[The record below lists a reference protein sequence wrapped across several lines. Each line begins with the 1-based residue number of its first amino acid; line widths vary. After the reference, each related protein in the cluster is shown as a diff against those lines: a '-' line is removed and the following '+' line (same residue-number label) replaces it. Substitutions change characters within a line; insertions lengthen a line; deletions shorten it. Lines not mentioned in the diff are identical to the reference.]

1 MTAVEVERG
10 DSPVVLSYPH
20 SGTDL
25 PEEIFG
31 RLNAR
36 GQQLADTDWH
46 MPRLYGGL
54 LENATQ
60 VRAQFHRYVI
70 DANRPPSGESLY
82 PGQATTGLVPETD
95 FDGNPI
101 WRDGEVPDE
110 AEVAERRQ
118 AFHEPYHAAIAQEL
132 ERIRARHGFAIL
144 YDCHSIR
151 SRVPRLFEGRLPDFN
166 IGTNNGASCAP
177 VLEQRVAAV
186 CAAAEGY
193 SHVVNGRFR
202 GGWTT
207 RHYGRPQEGLH
218 AIQMEMAQTAY
229 LKDEEPPFAYDEDK
243 AAAMRVHLAALL
255 ESLERAALDGALT
268 EKEQGNA

>member
-25 PEEIFG
+25 PEAIFQ

-46 MPRLYGGL
+46 MPRLYSGL

-60 VRAQFHRYVI
+60 VKALFHRYVI

-101 WRDGEVPDE
+101 WRDGEVPDD

-118 AFHEPYHAAIAQEL
+118 AFHEPYHAAITQEL
-132 ERIRARHGFAIL
+132 ERIRAHHGFAIL

-207 RHYGRPQEGLH
+207 RHYGRPQEGFH
-218 AIQMEMAQTAY
+218 AIQMEMAQIAY

-243 AAAMRVHLAALL
+243 AAAMRGHLAALL